1 MTKAA
6 KLTTNC
12 VFVIELNLPQYYLIA
27 QEPLC
32 VFRWFHVICHCTLYF
47 YEIKNLYISDKCTF
61 SLQTT
66 ILHSLKFVRRFMQ
79 TSYAIWCKFCFWAI
93 LF

>member
-6 KLTTNC
+6 KLTTNY

-32 VFRWFHVICHCTLYF
+32 VFSWFANF
-47 YEIKNLYISDKCTF
+47 IKY
-61 SLQTT
+61 
-66 ILHSLKFVRRFMQ
+66 M
-79 TSYAIWCKFCFWAI
+79 
-93 LF
+93 